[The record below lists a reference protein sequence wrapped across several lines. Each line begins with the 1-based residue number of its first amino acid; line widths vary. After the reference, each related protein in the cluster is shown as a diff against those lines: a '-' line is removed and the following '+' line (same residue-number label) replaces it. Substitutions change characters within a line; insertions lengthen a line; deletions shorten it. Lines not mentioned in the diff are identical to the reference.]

1 MRGCLIMLKI
11 RRFKIFSLVM
21 VFMLVTSISGWS
33 SLVLAAVPVTKAAVT
48 LSTPAMTSDFT
59 QLNDSQIV
67 SAMGAGWNLGNQLEA
82 NSNGIPSETAWGNP
96 RVTKDLIQAV
106 KKAGFKTIR
115 IPVSYLSKIGSE
127 PDYTIDPTWLSRIKE
142 VVDYVYSQ
150 GMYVVINLHGDG
162 YNSVTNS
169 WLLCNSSDQTN
180 IKAKYKK
187 VWQQIAGTF
196 VNYNE
201 HLIFE
206 SMNEEFDG
214 TYGIPNTTY
223 YSNINDYNQI
233 FVDTVRQTGGN
244 NSARWLLVPGWN
256 TNIDYTV
263 GNYGFALPTDTYRS
277 TTVPSSQK
285 RIMISAHYYS
295 PWDFCG
301 DESGTITQWGS
312 SATDSTRKSTWGQE
326 DYLNSEFKSM
336 YDKFV
341 TQGYPVVIGEYGSVD
356 KTSAD
361 STNNTYRAAFAKSVC
376 KASKQYSCVPVYW
389 DNGYNG
395 QYGFGLFDRSTYAVT
410 QQGII
415 DAIMGGIGT
424 PTIPT
429 SNSTIYP
436 ITTSFD
442 KNVSTKEDI
451 TANMTPNGNTLNSIT
466 NGMNKL
472 VQNIDY
478 TVSGNIVTIYK
489 DYFAKQAVGTT
500 SLTFN
505 FSAGTNPVFTVNI
518 IDSSYQSGSLKVQE
532 YNGNTAA
539 TSNTLNPQL
548 TLVNT
553 GDTAI
558 NLSNVKIR
566 YYYNFDNANAQNF
579 TCDWS
584 TIGSSNIIGTFV
596 KMPTAQTGADY
607 YLEMGFGSGAGSLVA
622 GKSIDIHIRINKT
635 DWSSFAQTGD
645 YSFNPT
651 SISSVDWSK
660 VTAYISGNLKWGI
673 EP

>member
-1 MRGCLIMLKI
+1 MSKI
-11 RRFKIFSLVM
+11 RQLKFFSLVM
-21 VFMLVTSISGWS
+21 VFMLVTFINGWS
-33 SLVLAAVPVTKAAVT
+33 SSVLAAPVTKVAVT
-48 LSTPAMTSDFT
+48 LTTPAITSDFT
-59 QLNDSQIV
+59 QLNASQIV

-82 NSNGIPSETAWGNP
+82 NSNGTPSETAWSNP
-96 RVTKDLIQAV
+96 TVTKALIQAV
-106 KKAGFKTIR
+106 KTAGFNTIR
-115 IPVSYLSKIGSE
+115 IPVSYLSKIGSA
-127 PDYTIDPTWLSRIKE
+127 PDYTIDPTWLARIKE
-142 VVDYVYSQ
+142 VVDYAYSQ
-150 GMYVVINLHGDG
+150 GMFVVINIHGDG

-169 WLLCNSSDQTN
+169 WLLCNSSDQTT
-180 IKAKYKK
+180 IKAKYQK
-187 VWQQIAGTF
+187 VWEQIANTF

-214 TYGIPNTTY
+214 TYGTPNTNY
-223 YSNINDYNQI
+223 YSNINAYNQI

-263 GNYGFALPTDTYRS
+263 GNYGFELPTDTYRS
-277 TTVPSSQK
+277 TTVPSSEQ
-285 RIMISAHYYS
+285 RIMISSHYYS

-301 DESGTITQWGS
+301 DQSGTITQWGLAATN
-312 SATDSTRKSTWGQE
+312 SAKKSTWGQE

-361 STNNTYRAAFAKSVC
+361 PTNSTYRAAFAKSVC
-376 KASKQYSCVPVYW
+376 LTAKQYGCVPIYW

-395 QYGFGLFDRSTYAVT
+395 QYGFGLFNRSTYTVT

-415 DAIMGGIGT
+415 DAIMSGIGST
-424 PTIPT
+424 TTPT
-429 SNSTIYP
+429 SNSTITP
-436 ITTSFD
+436 ITASFD
-442 KNVSTKEDI
+442 KNSSTQADMMVS
-451 TANMTPNGNTLNSIT
+451 MTLNGNTLSSIT
-466 NGMNKL
+466 NGTNAL
-472 VQNIDY
+472 VQGTDY
-478 TVSGNIVTIYK
+478 TVSGNTVTIYK
-489 DYFAKQAVGTT
+489 SFLAKQAVGTT

-505 FSAGTNPVFTVNI
+505 FSAGTNSVLTVNI
-518 IDSSYQSGSLKVQE
+518 IDSSDQSGSLKVQE

-566 YYYNFDNANAQNF
+566 YYYNIDNENAQNF

-584 TIGSSNIIGTFV
+584 TIGSNNITGTFV
-596 KMPTAQTGADY
+596 KMPTAEPGADY
-607 YLEMGFGSGAGSLVA
+607 YLEIGFGSEAGSLVA
-622 GKSIDIHIRINKT
+622 GHSIDIHVRINKT
-635 DWSSFAQTGD
+635 DWSIYTQTGD

-651 SISSVDWSK
+651 STICTDWSK

>member
-1 MRGCLIMLKI
+1 MLK
-11 RRFKIFSLVM
+11 
-21 VFMLVTSISGWS
+21 
-33 SLVLAAVPVTKAAVT
+33 
-48 LSTPAMTSDFT
+48 
-59 QLNDSQIV
+59 LNASQIV

-96 RVTKDLIQAV
+96 TVTKALIQTV
-106 KKAGFKTIR
+106 KTAGFNTIR
-115 IPVSYLSKIGSE
+115 IPVSYLSKIGSA
-127 PDYTIDPTWLSRIKE
+127 PDYTIDPTWLARIKE
-142 VVDYVYSQ
+142 VVDYAYSQ
-150 GMYVVINLHGDG
+150 GMFVVINIHGDG

-169 WLLCNSSDQTN
+169 WLLCKSSDQTT
-180 IKAKYKK
+180 IKAKYNK
-187 VWQQIAGTF
+187 VWQQISNTF
-196 VNYNE
+196 VNYDE

-233 FVDTVRQTGGN
+233 FIDTVRQTGGN
-244 NSARWLLVPGWN
+244 NSTRWLLVPGWN

-277 TTVPSSQK
+277 TTVPSSEK

-301 DESGTITQWGS
+301 DESGTITQWGAA
-312 SATDSTRKSTWGQE
+312 ATDSTRKSTWGQE
-326 DYLNSEFKSM
+326 DYLNSEIKFM

-361 STNNTYRAAFAKSVC
+361 EANNTYRAAFAKSVC
-376 KASKQYSCVPVYW
+376 FASKQYGCVPVYW

-395 QYGFGLFDRSTYAVT
+395 QYGFGVFDRSAYAVT
-410 QQGII
+410 QQEII
-415 DAIMGGIGT
+415 DAIMNGIGT
-424 PTIPT
+424 RPMPT
-429 SNSTIYP
+429 SNSIITP
-436 ITTSFD
+436 ITASFD
-442 KNVSTKEDI
+442 KNSSTQGD
-451 TANMTPNGNTLNSIT
+451 MTVNVELNGNTLSSIT
-466 NGMNKL
+466 DGKDAL
-472 VQNIDY
+472 VQTADY
-478 TVSGNIVTIYK
+478 IVSGNTVTIYK
-489 DYFAKQAVGTT
+489 SYIAKQTVGTT

-505 FSAGTNPVFTVNI
+505 FSAGTNPILTINV
-518 IDSSYQSGSLKVQE
+518 IDSSNQSGSLKVQG
-532 YNGNTAA
+532 YNVNTSA

-566 YYYNFDNANAQNF
+566 YYYNIGNEKMQNF

-584 TIGSSNIIGTFV
+584 TIGSNNITGTFV
-596 KMPTAQTGADY
+596 KMPTAKPGADY
-607 YLEMGFGSGAGSLVA
+607 YLEIGFGSGAGSLVA
-622 GKSIDIHIRINKT
+622 GKSINIEVRIYKT
-635 DWSSFAQTGD
+635 DWSNYIQTGD
-645 YSFNPT
+645 YSFNP
-651 SISSVDWSK
+651 ISTPCTDWSK
-660 VTAYISGNLKWGI
+660 ITAYISGDLKWGI